1 MIAARLKQIA
11 TAKGMARSDIHMPE
25 LQIPTS
31 CHNAR
36 AAKWFLATFNQP
48 GQEQW
53 VLSVV
58 EVSDAGVPDV
68 NIPRGNARE
77 RQAAQAQL

>member
-25 LQIPTS
+25 LQYSNILLQRRGREVVP
-31 CHNAR
+31 CD
-36 AAKWFLATFNQP
+36 FNQP

-53 VLSVV
+53 VPSVV
-58 EVSDAGVPDV
+58 ESSDVGVPDV